1 MDTHSLQ
8 YVIKKLA
15 AAKGKW
21 REISLDSK
29 VSYHTLTKVAQG
41 RVKNPRVGTVEALAK
56 YFSKANP
63 RGVS

>member
-8 YVIKKLA
+8 YVVKKLD

-21 REISLDSK
+21 REISIDSG

-41 RVKNPRVGTVEALAK
+41 RVKNPRIATVEALAR
-56 YFSKANP
+56 YFSNP
-63 RGVS
+63 PGA